1 MIHLTIDGRPLEL
14 EKPVK
19 LLEAAKMLGIEIPNL
34 CYLKELSTFAGCRL
48 CLVEIEGHPKLE
60 TSCSTLAE
68 DGMVVWTDTEEIRG
82 IRKELLDLLISNH
95 PMDCLT
101 CEMAGHCQLQKLCY
115 DYGVKEPSY
124 KRGDQVFTID
134 DANPIMIRDQAKCV
148 KCGKCVRVCREI
160 QVTSTYDHVGRGF
173 TSTVTTAND
182 RPIDKEICRMCGQCI
197 AVCPTGALFNK
208 NFIGYRTQ
216 ELEKIRTT
224 CPFCGTGC
232 NFTLNVDRENNRV
245 VGVTPAAE
253 APINGREM
261 CVKGRFHT
269 DFISSP
275 DRLTSPLIKREGE
288 FLPVSW
294 EEALNY
300 TASRFTEIRDQHG
313 PDALAGL
320 SSARCTNEENYLFQ
334 KFMRAVIG
342 TNSVDHC
349 ART

>member
-1 MIHLTIDGRPLEL
+1 MIHLTIDGRSLEL
-14 EKPVK
+14 EAPIN
-19 LLEAAKMLGIEIPNL
+19 LLEAAKKAGIYIPNL
-34 CYLKELSTFAGCRL
+34 CYLKEVTNFAGCRL

-60 TSCSTLAE
+60 TSCSTMAR
-68 DGMVVWTDTEEIRG
+68 DGMVVHTNTPEIRE

-101 CEMAGHCQLQKLCY
+101 CEQAGLCTLQSLCY
-115 DYGVKEPSY
+115 DYGVEAASY
-124 KRGDQVFTID
+124 KRSDQVFTID
-134 DANPIMIRDQAKCV
+134 AANPIMIRDQAKCI

-182 RPIDKEICRMCGQCI
+182 RPIDRDICRMCGQCI

-208 NFIGYRTQ
+208 NFVGYRTRD
-216 ELEKIRTT
+216 LKKVRTT

-232 NFTLNVDRENNRV
+232 NFYLNVDVENNKV
-245 VGVTPAAE
+245 VGVTPATKS
-253 APINGREM
+253 PINGTEM

-275 DRLTSPLIKREGE
+275 DRLTTPLIRKGGE
-288 FLPVSW
+288 LVEASW
-294 EEALNY
+294 DEALSY
-300 TASRFTEIRDQHG
+300 TARRLTEIRDQHG
-313 PDALAGL
+313 PDSVAGL

>member
-1 MIHLTIDGRPLEL
+1 MIKLTIDGRHIEL
-14 EKPVK
+14 EKPVN
-19 LLEAAKMLGIEIPNL
+19 LLEAAKKAGIYIPNL
-34 CYLKELSTFAGCRL
+34 CYMEELSNFAGCRL

-60 TSCSTLAE
+60 TSCSTLAR
-68 DGMVVWTDTEEIRG
+68 DGMVVHTNTPEIRE

-101 CEMAGHCQLQKLCY
+101 CEQAGLCTLQSLCY
-115 DYGVKEPSY
+115 DYGVQAPSF
-124 KRGDQVFTID
+124 KPNDQVFTID
-134 DANPIMIRDQAKCV
+134 EANPIMIRDQAKCI
-148 KCGKCVRVCREI
+148 KCGRCVRVCREI

-173 TSTVTTAND
+173 TSTVTTANN

-197 AVCPTGALFNK
+197 AACPTGALFNK
-208 NFIGYRTQ
+208 NFIGYRNKD
-216 ELEKIRTT
+216 LKKVRTT

-232 NFTLNVDRENNRV
+232 NFYLNVDVENNKV
-245 VGVTPAAE
+245 VGVTPAAKS
-253 APINGREM
+253 PINGSQM

-275 DRLTSPLIKREGE
+275 DRLTSPLIRKEGE
-288 FLPVSW
+288 FVPVSW
-294 EEALNY
+294 EEALDY
-300 TASRFTEIRDQHG
+300 TAARLGDIVDRNG
-313 PDALAGL
+313 PDSVAGL

>member
-1 MIHLTIDGRPLEL
+1 MIQITMDGKQLSL
-14 EKPVK
+14 EKPVN
-19 LLEAAKMLGIEIPNL
+19 LLEAAKKAGIYIPNL
-34 CYLKELSTFAGCRL
+34 CYMEELSTFAGCRL
-48 CLVEIEGHPKLE
+48 CIVEIEGRPKLE
-60 TSCSTLAE
+60 TACSTLAA
-68 DGMVVWTDTEEIRG
+68 DGMVVRTNTPEIRE

-101 CEMAGHCQLQKLCY
+101 CEQTGICTLQTLCY
-115 DYGVKEPSY
+115 EYGVKAPSY
-124 KRGDQVFTID
+124 KRPEQVFTID
-134 DANPIMIRDQAKCV
+134 AANPIMIRDQAKCI

-182 RPIDKEICRMCGQCI
+182 RPIDREICRMCGQCI
-197 AVCPTGALFNK
+197 SACPTGALFNK
-208 NFIGYRTQ
+208 DFIGYRSQ
-216 ELEKIRTT
+216 DLKKVRTT

-232 NFTLNVDRENNRV
+232 NFYLNVDVKKNKV
-245 VGVTPAAE
+245 VGVTPAPKS
-253 APINGREM
+253 PINGTQM

-275 DRLTSPLIKREGE
+275 DRLTTPLIRKDGE
-288 FLPVSW
+288 FVPASW
-294 EEALNY
+294 DEALDL
-300 TASRFTEIRDQHG
+300 TARRFGEIRDQHG

-334 KFMRAVIG
+334 KFMRAAIG
-342 TNSVDHC
+342 TNNVDHC